1 MKAIYTFLFG
11 VILSFNGINAQKPLT
26 VNEDSIPFGNAMYPG
41 IVVTIPET
49 NKGIVKFL
57 VTIAEQ
63 SRSAI

>member
-1 MKAIYTFLFG
+1 M
-11 VILSFNGINAQKPLT
+11 LSIGGINAQKPLT